1 MYKPPLF
8 ALPLAAAVLFA
19 FYSPSTLAQA
29 GSGADMSRKDPA
41 DAAVRV
47 PPVVHQSSFAA
58 YQAFSEQEVKD
69 WRESNDNVGRIG
81 GWRVYAQEGR
91 KPTAKPPAVPA
102 APAAATKPAP
112 AAVTPA
118 APLKPASS
126 APLKSGDTPDAHQ
139 QHH

>member
-19 FYSPSTLAQA
+19 FSSPSTLAQA

-81 GWRVYAQEGR
+81 GWRVYTREAQQPDAAGS
-91 KPTAKPPAVPA
+91 
-102 APAAATKPAP
+102 APAAGAVPAP
-112 AAVTPA
+112 AADA
-118 APLKPASS
+118 AP
-126 APLKSGDTPDAHQ
+126 AHGG
-139 QHH
+139 HKKH